1 MFPIT
6 FQLKHQPNLKLL
18 DIVNLYGSSPRRNII
33 DIQNRFFQ
41 SLLREPI
48 TISLRYF
55 YNPSAISNDKCL
67 EIFLIFNTESED
79 ISKRISSALQT
90 SDF

>member
-1 MFPIT
+1 YNKLIMFPIT

-41 SLLREPI
+41 S
-48 TISLRYF
+48 
-55 YNPSAISNDKCL
+55 
-67 EIFLIFNTESED
+67 FLFMVIFNEYTVQY
-79 ISKRISSALQT
+79 LYLVW
-90 SDF
+90 